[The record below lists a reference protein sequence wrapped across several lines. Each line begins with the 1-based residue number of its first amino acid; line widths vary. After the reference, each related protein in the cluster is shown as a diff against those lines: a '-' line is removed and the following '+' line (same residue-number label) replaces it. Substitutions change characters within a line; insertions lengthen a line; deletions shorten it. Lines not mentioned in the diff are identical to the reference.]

1 MQQPD
6 STPSLPFGKARDW
19 LLGSLLLGGLLWWLQ
34 RHIGW
39 QTLLAPWRDF
49 DALEL
54 LGLLGLSFLSYLLRA
69 VRVYDYLQLKGHFL
83 LTLRLSVLHN
93 VANNL
98 LPMRAGEAAFPILM
112 RRHFGHGMVESLLSL
127 FWIRILDLHLLLT
140 AALAVLWYR
149 QQDWPWLLLLAAWLG
164 GLLLVYP
171 LRRPLLA
178 WMAGK
183 PGRLWKLPHQL
194 LVSLPQAQW
203 QFARIYLW
211 TLLSWLAKM
220 AAFIAVLLHFLPI
233 PLWQGLLGV
242 MGAELSSIL
251 PVHGVA
257 GAGSY
262 EVAMTAVLI
271 PLGVDGTAAMQGA
284 VNLHL
289 FLLGVTLL
297 LGLVALLLPDRRKQ
311 PGALQLSP

>member
-1 MQQPD
+1 MIDRQAAIG
-6 STPSLPFGKARDW
+6 SARDW
-19 LLGSLLLGGLLWWLQ
+19 LLGSLLLAGLLWWLET
-34 RHIGW
+34 RIGW
-39 QTLLAPWRDF
+39 RVLLGPWRDF
-49 DALEL
+49 APLEL

-69 VRVYDYLQLKGHFL
+69 VRVYDYLHTRVKGHFL
-83 LTLRLSVLHN
+83 LVLKLSVLHN

-127 FWIRILDLHLLLT
+127 FWIRILDLHLLL
-140 AALAVLWYR
+140 ALALAVLWQR
-149 QQDWPWLLLLAAWLG
+149 QQDWPWLLLGAWLG
-164 GLLLVYP
+164 ALLLVYP
-171 LRRPLLA
+171 LRRPLLGWLGDKEGKA
-178 WMAGK
+178 WSLT
-183 PGRLWKLPHQL
+183 RRVLN
-194 LVSLPQAQW
+194 SLPRSQW
-203 QFARIYLW
+203 QFLRIYLW
-211 TLLSWLAKM
+211 TLLSWLTKM

-262 EVAMTAVLI
+262 EMAMTAVLI
-271 PLGVDGTAAMQGA
+271 PLGVEARAAMQGA
-284 VNLHL
+284 VNLHI

-297 LGLVALLLPDRRKQ
+297 LGLAAFLIPAGKVQDKR
-311 PGALQLSP
+311 S